1 MIENNNIRPSRRIL
15 YVDAS
20 FHKENGESKICLYDL
35 DEDKTNIFKTMLPS
49 SSSFAERYAI
59 VYGCLYAKR
68 LNNLDG
74 KRIHILCDN
83 YGATIHTKI
92 KELCSF
98 LNISLSWIPREIN
111 TIADR
116 GTSEDCNISNEDVSI
131 YDLFYEL
138 IIEQNLINKTDDS
151 KDKIAIKTDNN
162 GKTEREI
169 LIKAIK
175 DFETENEPYVAL
187 GVLGKYLK
195 DSYPTL
201 IYTSLKKLLEK
212 YPNEFE
218 IVNNQYVKLI
228 QN

>member
-1 MIENNNIRPSRRIL
+1 MVKNNIRPSRRIL

-20 FHKENGESKICLYDL
+20 FQKESGESKICLYDL
-35 DEDKTNIFKTMLPS
+35 DEDKINIFRTMLPS

-59 VYGCLYAKR
+59 VYGCLYAKK
-68 LNNLDG
+68 LKSLDD
-74 KRIHILCDN
+74 KKIHILCDN

-116 GTSEDCNISNEDVSI
+116 GTSEDCNISDEDVII

-138 IIEQNLINKTDDS
+138 IIEQGMINTTDNS
-151 KDKIAIKTDNN
+151 KDNIAIEIDNN
-162 GKTEREI
+162 KTEREI

-175 DFETENEPYVAL
+175 DLKTESEPYVAL
-187 GVLGKYLK
+187 GIFGKYLK
-195 DSYPTL
+195 DNYPT
-201 IYTSLKKLLEK
+201 IAYTSLKKLLEK

-218 IVNNQYVKLI
+218 IIKNQYVQLI
-228 QN
+228 RN